1 VGSIPTLGTS
11 HSFMKLSDFDFSLPE
26 NLIAQNP
33 PEIRGNSRLM
43 VCSKTQKILH
53 QNFSAIEALIQA
65 NDVLV
70 INNTKV
76 LKARL
81 HGKKAS
87 GGKIE
92 VMLERILDDK
102 RFTAMIR
109 ASKAPKEGSD
119 ILIAGQHR
127 AQVIAKH
134 GMMYELRLAPDTL
147 ELDQILD
154 QHGQLPLPPYITHTA
169 TTQDEQRYQTVF
181 AQEPGAVA
189 APTAG
194 LHFTD
199 ELLARIKQRG
209 TRILN
214 LTLHVGAGTFLPVKS
229 DDVENHVMHS
239 ERFSIQAEVI
249 AALLQTKAQGG
260 RIIAVGTTSLRALE
274 AWASETQCNLNT
286 PEGLEQAQLY
296 TQTGYSGDTQIFIK
310 PGYTFKVVDRL
321 ITNFHL
327 PKSTLLML
335 VSAFAGQAH
344 IFHAYQEA
352 IEQGYRF
359 FSYGDAMW
367 LEKA

>member
-1 VGSIPTLGTS
+1 
-11 HSFMKLSDFDFSLPE
+11 MKLSEFDFSLPE
-26 NLIAQNP
+26 HLIAQNP
-33 PEIRGNSRLM
+33 PEIRGSSRLM
-43 VCSKTQKILH
+43 VCSQNQAIQH
-53 QNFSAIEALIQA
+53 QHFSAIEGLIQP

-81 HGKKAS
+81 HGEKTS

-92 VMLERILDDK
+92 AMLERILDDR

-109 ASKAPKEGSD
+109 ASKAPKVGSD

-127 AQVIAKH
+127 AQVLGKH
-134 GMMYELRLAPDTL
+134 GMMYELRLAPDAQA
-147 ELDQILD
+147 LDQILD
-154 QHGQLPLPPYITHTA
+154 THGQLPLPPYITHTA
-169 TTQDEQRYQTVF
+169 TAEDEQRYQTVF

-199 ELLARIKQRG
+199 ELLARIEQRG

-229 DDVENHVMHS
+229 DDVEEHVMHS
-239 ERFSIQAEVI
+239 ERFNIRAEVI
-249 AALLQTKAQGG
+249 TALLQAKAQGG

-274 AWASETQCNLNT
+274 AWASETACNLNT
-286 PEGLEQAQLY
+286 PEGQEKAKQY
-296 TQTGYSGDTQIFIK
+296 STTGYAGDTQIFIK
-310 PGYTFKVVDRL
+310 PGYTFKAVDRL

-335 VSAFAGQAH
+335 VSAFAGKIH
-344 IFHAYQEA
+344 IFRAYQEA